1 MPSKIKID
9 GNAAIENSSFLIRL
23 DATDELGQ
31 DVTPKTGTWSLTD
44 TAGVVINGRDQVVI
58 SSLAATM
65 YVLLTGDDL
74 ALAVGFTGTSQKRV
88 FLFEGTYDS
97 QYGADNP
104 LKDQLVF
111 PVLNLAKISAT

>member
-9 GNAAIENSSFLIRL
+9 GNAAVENSSYLIRL

-31 DVTPKTGTWSLTD
+31 SVTPKTGTWSLTD
-44 TAGVVINGRDQVVI
+44 LDGTVINSRDEVVI

-74 ALAVGFTGTSQKRV
+74 ALSVGFTGISEKRV

-97 QYGADNP
+97 SYGANNP
-104 LKDQLVF
+104 LKDQLIF
-111 PVLNLAKISAT
+111 PVLNLAKIKAT